1 MNQREDSNRTL
12 LLGLAYAKAKNASF
26 DPFLALKMYQL
37 EIARRLSIELEFA
50 SAQDIQE
57 AVAQLKAVKPAIL
70 FIAPTW
76 DIGCEEAEL
85 LIEALRATGTVKKI
99 IFVDTCD
106 ATSTPYLPLLAAV
119 DLFVKPYLFR
129 DTSLYLREYVGG
141 YIFTDFLVKSLG
153 WDISGWGS
161 VSYANKEHLGKLRV
175 GWSYGVSRRYRALAN
190 LTSLLPMPWALRST
204 DVNRRFCPAERG
216 VEEWYEQ
223 YRKMA
228 SKAVEKLGAHV
239 KISGYERVKYK
250 RYLLE
255 LFTSK
260 MALSPFGFGEVC
272 FRDFEIVA
280 CGALLVKP
288 DMTHIRIKP
297 DIFRPNE
304 TYVPIKWD
312 FSDLAEKVDYY
323 IAHPNEAKR
332 IAYAGRRCLLKYF
345 KQNEFLKD
353 FKDCLDG

>member
-1 MNQREDSNRTL
+1 M
-12 LLGLAYAKAKNASF
+12 
-26 DPFLALKMYQL
+26 
-37 EIARRLSIELEFA
+37 
-50 SAQDIQE
+50 
-57 AVAQLKAVKPAIL
+57 
-70 FIAPTW
+70 
-76 DIGCEEAEL
+76 
-85 LIEALRATGTVKKI
+85 RATGAVKRI
-99 IFVDTCD
+99 VFVDTCD
-106 ATSTPYLPLLAAV
+106 ATSTPYLPLLPAV

-141 YIFTDFLVKSLG
+141 YIFTDFLVKRLG
-153 WDISGWGS
+153 WDIHGWGS
-161 VSYANKEHLGKLRV
+161 VTRASKEHLGKLRV

-190 LTSLLPMPWALRST
+190 LTSLLPMPWTLRST
-204 DVNRRFCPAERG
+204 DVNRRFRPAERG

-223 YRKMA
+223 YRNMA
-228 SKAVEKLGAHV
+228 SKSVENLGTHV

-260 MALSPFGFGEVC
+260 IALSPFGFGEVC

-280 CGALLVKP
+280 CGALLFKP
-288 DMTHIRIKP
+288 DMTHISIKP

-323 IAHPNEAKR
+323 IAHPSEAKR
-332 IAYAGRRCLLKYF
+332 IAVAGRRRLLEYF
-345 KQNEFLKD
+345 RQNEFLKD
-353 FKDCLDG
+353 FKGYLDG